1 MVRAWFP
8 AKAVALRIIATIRR
22 SVAIGRS
29 GHSAAHGYSVT
40 IRNNVARACN
50 GIALIHSIVTM
61 GCVPSWFY
69 VSIERG
75 IAIGRSRRGVAIG
88 RSIAMRNNVAKSVAF
103 PFRAPF
109 LHTSVAIR
117 HYAYTLFRVHFQI

>member
-40 IRNNVARACN
+40 IRNNVARVCN

-75 IAIGRSRRGVAIG
+75 IAIGRSIAMRDKVAKRRGV
-88 RSIAMRNNVAKSVAF
+88 SISRPV
-103 PFRAPF
+103 
-109 LHTSVAIR
+109 L
-117 HYAYTLFRVHFQI
+117 AY